1 MKWKNKV
8 KGHSLGCPP
17 NTCAWGL
24 GLVSPDAG
32 TLLLSAELKRFDSG
46 SSYFFPCNWSVPETV
61 LLLAFPSH
69 AVKRFSPKIKKK
81 RKKKK
86 KKKKKKN
93 KIKKKKKEKK
103 KKKKKFRSSKPSCP
117 QGRRTSHGFTAA
129 GRLEDALAHQ
139 LVLRG
144 APGLP
149 SRSRLI
155 AN

>member
-86 KKKKKKN
+86 K
-93 KIKKKKKEKK
+93 EKK

-155 AN
+155 AD

>member
-86 KKKKKKN
+86 RKK
-93 KIKKKKKEKK
+93 
-103 KKKKKFRSSKPSCP
+103 
-117 QGRRTSHGFTAA
+117 RRRRRNSAAQSPVVLRAA
-129 GRLEDALAHQ
+129 GRVMGSLQLEDWKMRSHISWSCV
-139 LVLRG
+139 VL
-144 APGLP
+144 PGCP
-149 SRSRLI
+149 
-155 AN
+155 AGHA

>member
-86 KKKKKKN
+86 K
-93 KIKKKKKEKK
+93 EKK